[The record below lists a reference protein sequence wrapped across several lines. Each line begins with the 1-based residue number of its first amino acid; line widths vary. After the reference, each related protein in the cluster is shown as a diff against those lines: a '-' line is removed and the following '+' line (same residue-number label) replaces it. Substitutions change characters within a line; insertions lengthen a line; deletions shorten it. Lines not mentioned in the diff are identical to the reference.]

1 MKLRILDEA
10 KADAFDAAFS
20 VEDGRYGLGD
30 AFQIL
35 YEQTLRSISEMP
47 ESFARYE
54 SAPKGTNIRRA
65 VMHRFRYVIY
75 FEVFS
80 EEVLVYAVG
89 HASRRPNWWRKRRRS
104 VND

>member
-65 VMHRFRYVIY
+65 VIY